1 MRRFAQGN
9 WWQIAFWLEEY
20 FFTAEM
26 NLIVFNSSANA
37 KLDKQNVAT
46 INFIWEFFYGVARA
60 GSSNSFSRRTVRPR
74 GAVGLQGSKLFSFLT
89 VAPEMFG
96 VQFA

>member
-1 MRRFAQGN
+1 MWRLNKENAAQTQEGFKNTHSHIDILATGREEERGEIMRRFAQGN

-37 KLDKQNVAT
+37 N
-46 INFIWEFFYGVARA
+46 
-60 GSSNSFSRRTVRPR
+60 
-74 GAVGLQGSKLFSFLT
+74 
-89 VAPEMFG
+89 
-96 VQFA
+96 

>member
-37 KLDKQNVAT
+37 N
-46 INFIWEFFYGVARA
+46 
-60 GSSNSFSRRTVRPR
+60 
-74 GAVGLQGSKLFSFLT
+74 
-89 VAPEMFG
+89 
-96 VQFA
+96 